1 MLSRIRELDGT
12 RPVTTAVSHDPI
24 NCAVLDDVDVIGV
37 NYNME
42 QIDAIHAKYPDK
54 PFISTEN
61 CATGTTRGWYL
72 ADARGYI
79 RGYDH
84 DTNKSFLSRE
94 HTWQAFMAVGMR
106 RVSVGRHRAPRRGAL
121 AAAVL
126 AVGRNRPVP

>member
-1 MLSRIRELDGT
+1 
-12 RPVTTAVSHDPI
+12 
-24 NCAVLDDVDVIGV
+24 VIGV

-94 HTWQAFMAVGMR
+94 HTWQAFMARPWVCG
-106 RVSVGRHRAPRRGAL
+106 GYQWAGIEHRGEALWPRLCSQSGAIDL
-121 AAAVL
+121 YL
-126 AVGRNRPVP
+126 NRKDAFYQNQSYWLSTPMLHILPHWN